1 MRVLAIETATAACS
15 IALID
20 HGVVIEAVHEIVGRG
35 HAERLLPMIASLQYG
50 GRADAICVDVGPGSF
65 TGIRVGVAAA
75 RALGFGWEVPV
86 DGYVS
91 LALIAVSDG
100 LQSDTSVAIEGGH
113 GELFVARYGTG
124 DASEQP
130 RSMGFDAAVEA
141 ISTRRVIGNAAPRL
155 IAARGWG
162 DALVVDPDARK
173 VAELAKDVLVPAIP
187 FYGRQADAVPM
198 TTQP

>member
-1 MRVLAIETATAACS
+1 M
-15 IALID
+15 
-20 HGVVIEAVHEIVGRG
+20 
-35 HAERLLPMIASLQYG
+35 
-50 GRADAICVDVGPGSF
+50 
-65 TGIRVGVAAA
+65 
-75 RALGFGWEVPV
+75 
-86 DGYVS
+86 
-91 LALIAVSDG
+91 
-100 LQSDTSVAIEGGH
+100 AIEGGH